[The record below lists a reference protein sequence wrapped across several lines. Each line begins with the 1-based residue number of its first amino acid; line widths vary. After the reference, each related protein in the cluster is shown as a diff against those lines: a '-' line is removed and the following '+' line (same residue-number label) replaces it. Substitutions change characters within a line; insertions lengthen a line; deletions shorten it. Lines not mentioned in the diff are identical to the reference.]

1 MENLEAPMTYA
12 EYMQMRLP
20 SIKRNNK
27 LRLARL
33 HIKKAKTAAEKRL
46 AIERHKRLL
55 KAR

>member
-1 MENLEAPMTYA
+1 MTYA